1 MSEWNSVGLT
11 RINLRKKPTNQP
23 QWWNT
28 EQWAKLLI
36 DNENPQ
42 ETEEE
47 ELMEQSVLFDMKK
60 KLD

>member
-28 EQWAKLLI
+28 KLLI
-36 DNENPQ
+36 DNENSQ

>member
-36 DNENPQ
+36 DDENPQ

-47 ELMEQSVLFDMKK
+47 ELMEQSVLFNMKK

>member
-36 DNENPQ
+36 DNENSQ

>member
-11 RINLRKKPTNQP
+11 RINLRKKPTDQP

-28 EQWAKLLI
+28 EQWAKLLV
-36 DNENPQ
+36 DDENPQ

>member
-36 DNENPQ
+36 DDENPL

>member
-11 RINLRKKPTNQP
+11 RINLRKKPTDQP

-36 DNENPQ
+36 DDENPQ

>member
-11 RINLRKKPTNQP
+11 RINLRKKPTNHP

-36 DNENPQ
+36 DDENPQ

>member
-11 RINLRKKPTNQP
+11 RINLCKKPTNQP

-36 DNENPQ
+36 DDENPQ